1 MILSILSYQCFFPVY
16 PAVPPH
22 TCPQVYF
29 EFSASKKRP
38 KNQYLPLGLSLEL
51 CVEFALLLRHF
62 AGAQKIVLDDKF
74 RCFCGF
80 GEYSKCYLIKRVR
93 WLGIGFAKKRALLS
107 FWLKGFCF
115 PEAIQWGFRLKWKH
129 TELLVV
135 MNANLIFILIIKTK
149 FLLQVKAG
157 TL

>member
-80 GEYSKCYLIKRVR
+80 GEYSKCYLFKSTMAWNWIRQ
-93 WLGIGFAKKRALLS
+93 KKGH
-107 FWLKGFCF
+107 FYPFDLKAFVSPKQYSGDFD
-115 PEAIQWGFRLKWKH
+115 
-129 TELLVV
+129 
-135 MNANLIFILIIKTK
+135 
-149 FLLQVKAG
+149 
-157 TL
+157 